1 MEIRQLITFQT
12 VARTLDFSRAAS
24 ALNYVPSNVT
34 MRIQALEKELK
45 VRLFDRL
52 SKQLIL
58 T

>member
-1 MEIRQLITFQT
+1 
-12 VARTLDFSRAAS
+12 
-24 ALNYVPSNVT
+24 

-58 T
+58 TDAGKQFLVYVNQALNTLEEAREAVCSQEQIREL